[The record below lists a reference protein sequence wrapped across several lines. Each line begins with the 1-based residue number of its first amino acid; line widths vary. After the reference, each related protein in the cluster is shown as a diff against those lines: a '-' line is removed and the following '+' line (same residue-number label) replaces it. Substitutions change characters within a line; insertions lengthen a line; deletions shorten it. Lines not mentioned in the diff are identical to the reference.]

1 MAYNLLKMHRK
12 ALMRLGM
19 DDILQ
24 YLQVFLFYLIIFIK
38 KHLSHYSLQSSTLQ
52 MNFQKKIIHYSI
64 ELIKMPINKLFNEL
78 GIFISMF

>member
-52 MNFQKKIIHYSI
+52 MNFQKKIV
-64 ELIKMPINKLFNEL
+64 INLDKEHAKGTKRVSPPPPPPEN
-78 GIFISMF
+78 

>member
-52 MNFQKKIIHYSI
+52 MNFQKKIVSGRLMIDD
-64 ELIKMPINKLFNEL
+64 EVFN
-78 GIFISMF
+78 FNCF